1 MDFKPPHNTS
11 LSKEIIVDEPL
22 TARTLGSGSV
32 DMLATP
38 MMIALMEAAALDA
51 VQRYLPEGW
60 TTVSTRM
67 DIEHLR
73 GTPIGKIVRASALL
87 IEQKGITLK
96 FAVEASDGTGII
108 GQGSLWRTAVEIEKY
123 KALNGS

>member
-1 MDFKPPHNTS
+1 MDFKPPQNTS
-11 LSKEIIVDEPL
+11 MSKEIIVDKPL

-32 DMLATP
+32 DTLATP

-73 GTPIGKIVRASALL
+73 GTPAGKIVRASAVL
-87 IEQKGITLK
+87 IEQKGTVLK
-96 FAVEASDGTGII
+96 FAVEAADESGVI
-108 GQGSLWRTAVEIEKY
+108 GQGSLWRAAVDIEQY
-123 KALNGS
+123 KATP